1 MYLISRDSMVQ
12 EKLFNEIVQVIGEN
26 QNVAITYQQL
36 LDLKY
41 MECVIKESFRL
52 FPPVPT
58 IGRYIDEDIVLGR
71 DLTYI
76 IIIVISI
83 QAKN

>member
-1 MYLISRDSMVQ
+1 MYLISRDSIVQ
-12 EKLFNEIVQVIGEN
+12 KKLFNEIVEVIGEN

-58 IGRYIDEDIVLGR
+58 IGRYIDEDIELGR
-71 DLTYI
+71 DFACI
-76 IIIVISI
+76 IIIVFSI
-83 QAKN
+83 QVKN